1 MASKRSAD
9 PASRRMEGEFRQLG
23 KKLDELIA
31 KSRGAEAKARARYAK
46 QIKVLRAKQAQAKTA
61 LAHLRRQSAAA
72 SGPLKAGLRKAWRDI
87 EDAVKEA
94 TKRFR
99 ETS

>member
-1 MASKRSAD
+1 MASKRGSD
-9 PASRRMEGEFRQLG
+9 PTSRKMEGEFRQLG
-23 KKLDELIA
+23 KKLDGLIA
-31 KSRGAEAKARARYAK
+31 RSRGTEAKARARYAK
-46 QIKVLRAKQAQAKTA
+46 QIKALKAKQAQAKTA
-61 LAHLRRQSAAA
+61 LAHLKRQSAAA
-72 SGPLKAGLRKAWRDI
+72 GGPLKAGLRKAWRDI

>member
-1 MASKRSAD
+1 MASKRSTD
-9 PASRRMEGEFRQLG
+9 PASKKMEGEFRQLG
-23 KKLDELIA
+23 KKLDGLIA

-46 QIKVLRAKQAQAKTA
+46 QIKALKAKQAQAKTA

-72 SGPLKAGLRKAWRDI
+72 SGPLKVGIQKAWQDI